1 MHRKTTLLPN
11 RRRTMVGS
19 MENDPFLISLAPDE
33 LKPALHVK
41 IDHMSEA
48 QLRILHRVLQQI
60 EMEELAEKIGNDFD
74 RNDEESKFHRIPELV
89 QQFRA
94 EHPY

>member
-1 MHRKTTLLPN
+1 LQSDIASEAKA
-11 RRRTMVGS
+11 GYDKG
-19 MENDPFLISLAPDE
+19 METNPLSISLAPEE
-33 LKPALHVK
+33 LKPALHIK

-60 EMEELAEKIGNDFD
+60 EMEELAEKIGKDFD
-74 RNDEESKFHRIPELV
+74 RDDEANKFQRIPELV

-94 EHPY
+94 EHPYR